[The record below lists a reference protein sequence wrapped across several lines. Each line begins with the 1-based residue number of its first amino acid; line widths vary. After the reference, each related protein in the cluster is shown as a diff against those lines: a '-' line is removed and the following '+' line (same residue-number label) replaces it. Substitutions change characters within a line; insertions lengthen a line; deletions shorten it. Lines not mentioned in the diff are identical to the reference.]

1 MLRPGA
7 LAMTVVMVGVAGGV
21 YFGLDYVPRDVI
33 PKFLQN
39 PQANAPAE
47 TPAPAEAPAE
57 VVARPLT
64 SPEGEAAPAADA
76 AQTAEVAA
84 AAPAEAS
91 PEPAAEPAAEAQAQP
106 EPQAA
111 APVEPAP
118 TPAEPAPAPAPKKKA
133 AAAAPTPAPST
144 ASTEAEPPP
153 RPIGNRQPQADAIKQ
168 WWPDPASMPDNQLKL
183 VYAGQVQG
191 EKAIALL
198 FSAPLKP
205 ETIKLN
211 IQLRT
216 LDGRPVQGEWEIGK
230 TPKMA
235 IFRNVPPGRYT
246 VILAPRIEDTNGF
259 ILGTVLRGPVYIKG
273 S

>member
-1 MLRPGA
+1 MIRPGA
-7 LAMTVVMVGVAGGV
+7 LAMTVVMVGVAAGV

-39 PQANAPAE
+39 PQAGAPTQAAQAP
-47 TPAPAEAPAE
+47 PAAAAPAE
-57 VVARPLT
+57 VVAQPLS
-64 SPEGEAAPAADA
+64 SPEGSAAPAPAET
-76 AQTAEVAA
+76 QTADSGAASPEASEPPQTQAAAATAEPAA
-84 AAPAEAS
+84 AAPA
-91 PEPAAEPAAEAQAQP
+91 PA
-106 EPQAA
+106 
-111 APVEPAP
+111 
-118 TPAEPAPAPAPKKKA
+118 PAEPAPAPAPRPKA
-133 AAAAPTPAPST
+133 AAPAPKSAGST
-144 ASTEAEPPP
+144 ASTEPEAPPK
-153 RPIGNRQPQADAIKQ
+153 PIGNRQAQADAIKQ

-205 ETIKLN
+205 ETVKPN

-216 LDGRPVQGEWEIGK
+216 LDGKPVQGDWEIGK

-259 ILGTVLRGPVYIKG
+259 ILGTVLRGPVYVKE